1 MHENQGLLSSAAQA
15 RAELPAAADASEA
28 ASAPTEPPVSA
39 VVRSISPEP
48 VAPARGAGVE
58 GSAGA
63 PASKAVKVA
72 DIQCGK
78 PDARGAEVKAI
89 YAMKDEVYAIYRA
102 EKIMVHFADAREVA
116 DEQRRAIA
124 HLAALRARL
133 ELLTSQLKCA
143 EYYNLQMASAFQ
155 LALDGEKDCALAV
168 MTQAVGNAQKERES
182 RGRVQYLLWGFVSGF
197 VFFWIFAGGH
207 WLTAAGMSGNLWLA
221 AIGGTVGALFSLSMS
236 IRSRTVALDV
246 DRWTNVT
253 DGILRVVIGV
263 IAGAALT
270 LLLATGILPELKV
283 QEVAI
288 TGPQASWEAIVL
300 VGFIAGFLERL
311 LPDLLEGRQAV
322 TGAAANAA
330 AGAG

>member
-1 MHENQGLLSSAAQA
+1 M
-15 RAELPAAADASEA
+15 R
-28 ASAPTEPPVSA
+28 
-39 VVRSISPEP
+39 
-48 VAPARGAGVE
+48 
-58 GSAGA
+58 
-63 PASKAVKVA
+63 VA

-78 PDARGAEVKAI
+78 PDVRGAGVKAI

-116 DEQRRAIA
+116 DEQRRVIA

-133 ELLTSQLKCA
+133 ELLTNHLKCA
-143 EYYNLQMASAFQ
+143 EYYNLQMPTALQ
-155 LALDGEKDCALAV
+155 LALAGAKDCALAV
-168 MTQAVGNAQKERES
+168 MTQAVSNAQSERES
-182 RGRVQYLLWGFVSGF
+182 RGRVQYLLWGFASGF

-207 WLTAAGMSGNLWLA
+207 WLTGGGMQSDLWLA
-221 AIGGTVGALFSLSMS
+221 AIGSTVGALFSLSMS

-246 DRWTNVT
+246 DPWTNIT

-263 IAGAALT
+263 IGGAALT
-270 LLLATGILPELKV
+270 LLLATGILPQLKV

-288 TGPQASWEAIVL
+288 TGPLASWEAIVI

-322 TGAAANAA
+322 TRAGANAA
-330 AGAG
+330 GGRA